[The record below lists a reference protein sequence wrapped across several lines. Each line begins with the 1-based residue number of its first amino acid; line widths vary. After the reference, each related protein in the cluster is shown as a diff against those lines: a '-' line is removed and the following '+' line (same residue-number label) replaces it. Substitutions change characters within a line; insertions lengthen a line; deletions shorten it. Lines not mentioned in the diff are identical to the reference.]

1 MPTHL
6 ETVTAIYEAFGRGDV
21 ATILTHLADPI
32 AWDVWA
38 DNSVHAA
45 HVPWLAPRTDRAGV
59 GEFFAIVGQFQ
70 IRQFDVLSLVASGNQ
85 VVAEIVIDATVPGGA
100 RYRDEELH
108 LWEFGESGQVV
119 RFRHYVD
126 TAKHIA
132 AAARAAAAT
141 QGA

>member
-21 ATILTHLADPI
+21 ATILGHLADPI

-45 HVPWLAPRTDRAGV
+45 RVPWLAPRNDRAGV
-59 GEFFAIVGQFQ
+59 GEFFAVVGQFQ
-70 IRQFDVLSLVASGNQ
+70 IHQFDVLSLIASGRQ

-108 LWEFGESGQVV
+108 LWEFDENGKVV

-132 AAARAAAAT
+132 AARAAASA
-141 QGA
+141 QRA